1 MKKIGIL
8 GGTFNP
14 IHFGHLILGQSARE
28 EFSLDQ
34 VLVMP
39 TKNPAYKTISGKV
52 TEQNRIDMINL
63 AIRDFPYFT
72 FSDLELKREGTT
84 YTVDTL
90 RELTQ
95 NNSDSKYYFIM
106 GADSLYQI
114 ETWKDPEEILSM
126 ADILVA
132 TRNDSRSA
140 MDAQI
145 DYLEDKYDG
154 KIYHL
159 NSPSIEIS
167 SHALR
172 KRRKARQSLHF
183 FLPEPVIDY
192 IERNNLYYED
202 SGNRKQ
208 A

>member
-14 IHFGHLILGQSARE
+14 IHFGHLILGQSAKE
-28 EFSLDQ
+28 EFALDQ

-63 AIRDFPYFT
+63 AICDFPYFT
-72 FSDLELKREGTT
+72 FSDLELRRAGTT

-95 NNSDSKYYFIM
+95 KNHDSKYYFIM

-114 ETWKDPEEILSM
+114 ETWKDPDQILSM

-140 MDAQI
+140 LDAQI
-145 DYLEDKYDG
+145 DYLEDKYNG

-167 SHALR
+167 SHQLR
-172 KRRKARQSLHF
+172 KRRKAGQSLHF
-183 FLPEPVIDY
+183 FLPEQVIEY
-192 IERNNLYYED
+192 IERNDLYEGN
-202 SGNRKQ
+202 GNREK

>member
-14 IHFGHLILGQSARE
+14 IHFGHLILGQSAKE
-28 EFSLDQ
+28 EFGLDK

-39 TKNPAYKTISGKV
+39 TRNPAYKTISGGV
-52 TEQNRIDMINL
+52 TQQNRIDMIRL
-63 AIRDFPYFT
+63 AIQDFPYFE
-72 FSDLELKREGTT
+72 FSDLELCREGAT

-90 RELTQ
+90 RELQTE
-95 NNSDSKYYFIM
+95 NAEDKYYFIM

-114 ETWKDPEEILSM
+114 ETWKDPDQILSM
-126 ADILVA
+126 VNILVA

-140 MDAQI
+140 LDAQI
-145 DYLEDKYDG
+145 DYLEDKYEG

-167 SHALR
+167 SNEIR
-172 KRRKARQSLHF
+172 KRNISGQSIHF
-183 FLPEPVIDY
+183 FLPESVIDY
-192 IERNNLYYED
+192 IERNGLYEH
-202 SGNRKQ
+202 R
-208 A
+208 

>member
-14 IHFGHLILGQSARE
+14 IHFGHLILGQSAKE
-28 EFSLDQ
+28 EFGLDK

-39 TKNPAYKTISGKV
+39 TKNPAYKTISGGV
-52 TEQNRIDMINL
+52 TEQNRIDMIQL
-63 AIRDFPYFT
+63 AIQDFPYFE
-72 FSDLELKREGTT
+72 FSDVELRRDGAT

-90 RELTQ
+90 KELKVE
-95 NNSDSKYYFIM
+95 NSEDKFYFIM

-114 ETWKDPEEILSM
+114 ETWEDPDKILSM
-126 ADILVA
+126 VNVLVA

-140 MDAQI
+140 LDAQI
-145 DYLEDKYDG
+145 DYLEDKYHG

-167 SHALR
+167 SNEIR
-172 KRRKARQSLHF
+172 KRNVSGQSIHF

-192 IERNNLYYED
+192 IERNGLYEH
-202 SGNRKQ
+202 K
-208 A
+208 

>member
-14 IHFGHLILGQSARE
+14 IHFGHLILGQSAKE
-28 EFSLDQ
+28 EFGLDKI
-34 VLVMP
+34 LVMP
-39 TKNPAYKTISGKV
+39 TKNPAYKTISGSV
-52 TEQNRIDMINL
+52 TEQNRTDMIKL
-63 AIRDFPYFT
+63 AIKDFPFFE
-72 FSDLELKREGTT
+72 FSDLELRREGTT

-90 RELTQ
+90 KELTKQ
-95 NNSDSKYYFIM
+95 NPDSKYYFIM

-114 ETWKDPEEILSM
+114 ETWKDPNQIFSM
-126 ADILVA
+126 ANILVA

-140 MDAQI
+140 LDAQI

-167 SHALR
+167 SHEIR
-172 KRRKARQSLHF
+172 KRNIAGQSIHF
-183 FLPEPVIDY
+183 FLPESIIGY
-192 IERNNLYYED
+192 IERNGLYEH
-202 SGNRKQ
+202 K
-208 A
+208 